1 MKKMKMAKSS
11 SSKSKKSTNMI
22 TKKIYG
28 HAEIERDYGRMT
40 FGRALAAWRQC
51 EEQSVRAFA
60 KILGMSASTLSDLE
74 TGRRIPSTARAAA
87 IAKKL
92 NHPPESWVI
101 FAINDDLHK
110 KKIKLRVTNEAA

>member
-1 MKKMKMAKSS
+1 
-11 SSKSKKSTNMI
+11 MI

-40 FGRALAAWRQC
+40 FGRALAAWRKC

-60 KILGMSASTLSDLE
+60 KMLGMTASTLSDLE
-74 TGRRIPSTARAAA
+74 TGRRIPTPARAAA

-92 NHPPESWVI
+92 KHPPESWVI
-101 FAINDDLHK
+101 FALNDVLHREKIN
-110 KKIKLRVTNEAA
+110 LRVRVEVA

>member
-1 MKKMKMAKSS
+1 
-11 SSKSKKSTNMI
+11 MI

-28 HAEIERDYGRMT
+28 HFELERDYGRMT
-40 FGRALAAWRQC
+40 FGRALAAWRKC
-51 EEQSVRAFA
+51 EGHSVRSFA
-60 KILGMSASTLSDLE
+60 KLLGITASTLSDLE

-110 KKIKLRVTNEAA
+110 KKINLRVTSKAA